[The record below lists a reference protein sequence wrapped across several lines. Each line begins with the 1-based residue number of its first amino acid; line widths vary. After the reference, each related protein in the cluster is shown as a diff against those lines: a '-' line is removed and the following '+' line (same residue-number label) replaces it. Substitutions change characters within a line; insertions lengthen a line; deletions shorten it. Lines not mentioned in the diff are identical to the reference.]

1 MVNKTDVSTDVK
13 NEAEVAVKAAETKY
27 ECVVYDATTVAGM
40 AALKEAKKELTKI
53 RTSIEKTRVQL
64 KQPYVDAGKEVDAF
78 AKALTGRVT
87 KLELPVKTALQAE
100 EERQAKALAEQEE
113 KHRLELEEENR
124 KLREQLAMNDLANEK
139 AKAIVLEEQA
149 EEAKKVAK
157 QELFDDLTE
166 KFGLS
171 KPNACAFLDF
181 LEDGEFRHLEFKV

>member
-1 MVNKTDVSTDVK
+1 MTTTVSTDVK
-13 NEAEVAVKAAETKY
+13 NTAEATVKGAETKY
-27 ECVVYDATTVAGM
+27 GCVVYDATTVAGM

-78 AKALTGRVT
+78 AKALTERIT

-100 EERQAKALAEQEE
+100 EDRQAAMLKEQEE

-124 KLREQLAMNDLANEK
+124 KLREQLALNELANEK

-149 EEAKKVAK
+149 EEAKKVAR
-157 QELFDDLTE
+157 QELFDDLTQ

-181 LEDGEFRHLEFKV
+181 LEDGEFRHLEFRV

>member
-1 MVNKTDVSTDVK
+1 MVKKTDVSTDVK
-13 NEAEVAVKAAETKY
+13 NEAEVAVKAAENKY

-78 AKALTGRVT
+78 AKALTERVT
-87 KLELPVKTALQAE
+87 KLEMPVKTALQAE

-124 KLREQLAMNDLANEK
+124 KLREQLALNDLANEK

-149 EEAKKVAK
+149 EEAKRVAK

-181 LEDGEFRHLEFKV
+181 LDDGEFRHLEFRV

>member
-1 MVNKTDVSTDVK
+1 MVKKTDVSTDVK

-78 AKALTGRVT
+78 AKALTERVT

-124 KLREQLAMNDLANEK
+124 KLREQLALNDLANEK

-149 EEAKKVAK
+149 EEAKRVAR

-181 LEDGEFRHLEFKV
+181 LDDGEFRHLEFRV

>member
-1 MVNKTDVSTDVK
+1 MVTTVSTEVQ
-13 NEAEVAVKAAETKY
+13 NAAEVTVKAAEGKY
-27 ECVVYDATTVAGM
+27 GCVVYDATTVVGL

-78 AKALTGRVT
+78 AKALAERIA

-100 EERQAKALAEQEE
+100 EERQAKVLAEQEE
-113 KHRLELEEENR
+113 KHRKELEEENR
-124 KLREQLAMNDLANEK
+124 KLREQLAINDLANEK
-139 AKAIVLEEQA
+139 AKQIVLEEQA
-149 EEAKKVAK
+149 EEAKALAK

-181 LEDGEFRHLEFKV
+181 LDDGEFRHLEFRV

>member
-1 MVNKTDVSTDVK
+1 MVKKTDVSTDVK

-78 AKALTGRVT
+78 AKALTERVT

-100 EERQAKALAEQEE
+100 EERKAKALAEQEE

-124 KLREQLAMNDLANEK
+124 KLREQLALNDLANEK

-181 LEDGEFRHLEFKV
+181 LDDGEFRHLEFRV